1 MTLIGEFTRTKSGYG
16 GRIRTLALDAALAL
30 VPAEHSDAKNAP
42 DYRVHL
48 GDDADARQV
57 GVGWKRSGEKAGEY
71 VSLQLDDPTF
81 AQPIRA
87 NLFQSADDTSAWGLY
102 WNRPTK
108 RSERD

>member
-16 GRIRTLALDAALAL
+16 GRIRTLA
-30 VPAEHSDAKNAP
+30 P

-48 GDDADARQV
+48 GNDADGPEV
-57 GVGWKRSGEKAGEY
+57 GAGWKRTGEKAGEY

-87 NLFQSADDTSAWGLY
+87 NLFQSADDKSAWGLY